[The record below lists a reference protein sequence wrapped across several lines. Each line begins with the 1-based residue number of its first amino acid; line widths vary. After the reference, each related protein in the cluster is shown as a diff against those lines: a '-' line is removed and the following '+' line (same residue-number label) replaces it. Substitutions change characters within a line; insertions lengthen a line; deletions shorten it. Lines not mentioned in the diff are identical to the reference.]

1 MVVDT
6 GFEDGTPKLTVDKRI
21 LLHLFEMKHSEMDF
35 EVPKE
40 VVQDGIAEA
49 VSIRRD
55 NIPRTMKKLKEE
67 GFVHDILKRIK
78 GLPRKRKAYFLT
90 EKGLNYA
97 KEVRDT
103 IAYHKVYLQLEDGS
117 VKLVHLKD
125 VPPYL
130 NASLSLLDLYQMI
143 GKENL
148 IIETNI
154 RRYISGEIMSTVEV
168 NPEGFVSFLQDV
180 PMPKRFYG
188 RESEMDEIRT
198 WLREGEASI
207 LSITGIAGI
216 GKTTLAAKAIKEMD
230 GKMHVFWYRFHKWDS
245 LRNLLYSIGRFLEQM
260 GRSGLKTYLDNNTN
274 LDIKEFYSILETSFK
289 DSTIFMVFDDFQRA
303 EDDIVDFFANLKEML
318 SSTRQVKVVVVGRQ
332 VFPFYDRSDVLL
344 KKIVSEMSLEG
355 LDRES
360 CRGLLNIKD
369 MDEDLFQRVYS
380 ITRGHPLFLQLI
392 LSAED
397 LEDQKDIKRYIY
409 EEIFKKLEERDS
421 LLLQIASVYR
431 YPIPSSAFFIE
442 EGLDFT
448 TLDHLIE
455 ANLIMETSYDEYEA
469 HDLIKEFFY
478 NRLTP
483 AQKTR
488 YHKKAASFY
497 MDVGTDRA
505 TVEAM
510 YHMAMSGE
518 TIKAL
523 RLASNYGERI
533 ITKGYVEQFSSVL
546 SLLEKEMNEENSE
559 YRAISRLLKGEVH
572 LLMGRWDRALSEFR
586 MASAIAE
593 AENRPIISARA
604 NLRLGAIESRR
615 GSKGNAQK
623 RLQKALRIAS
633 KLENKETQAKALQAL
648 GELHSTK
655 GEFREGKNRLR
666 ESLEIAQ
673 ELNDSSL
680 MSSSYTSLGIIYTN
694 QDKPEAAIEQ
704 FRKAVDVMEE
714 EDNPLLMARVKIN
727 LGTVQSMTGDYEMAV
742 ENFEDA
748 IELSTRSGDLRQQGY
763 ALAGAA
769 HVYLLDGQ
777 QDIAKDYLDEALD
790 IFRMLGEKYK
800 IALILLDY
808 ARFNLASRDRASLLE
823 NLDQIMGILRE
834 LGIKFYAERISKEI
848 WDMLRGS
855 GMSNEA
861 ETYRKKA
868 LSMVQPA

>member
-1 MVVDT
+1 MPLDNNLD
-6 GFEDGTPKLTVDKRI
+6 DGTPKLTVDKRI
-21 LLHLFEMKHSEMDF
+21 LLHLYEMKHNEMDF

-67 GFVHDILKRIK
+67 GFVHDVLKRIK

-90 EKGLNYA
+90 EKGLDYA
-97 KEVRDT
+97 KEVRDL
-103 IAYHKVYLQLEDGS
+103 IAYHKVFLQLEDGS
-117 VKLVHLKD
+117 VKQVYLKD

-130 NASLSLLDLYQMI
+130 NANFSLLDLYQMI

-148 IIETNI
+148 IKESSL
-154 RRYISGEIMSTVEV
+154 RSYISGEGEAQPEM

-188 RESEMDEIRT
+188 RETELEDIRR
-198 WLREGEASI
+198 WLREGDASL

-245 LRNLLYSIGRFLEQM
+245 IRNLLYSIGRFLEQM

-274 LDIKEFYSILETSFK
+274 LDVKEFYSILETGLR
-289 DSTIFMVFDDFQRA
+289 DTTVFMVFDDFQRA
-303 EDDIVDFFANLKEML
+303 EDEIVDFFANLKEIL
-318 SSTRQVKVVVVGRQ
+318 NGLKKVKVIVVGRQ

-344 KKIVSEMSLEG
+344 KKIVKEMNLEG
-355 LDRES
+355 LDQES

-369 MDEDLFQRVYS
+369 MDEDLFKRVYS
-380 ITRGHPLFLQLI
+380 ITKGHPLFLQLI

-409 EEIFKKLEERDS
+409 EEIFKKLGDRDS

-431 YPIPSSAFFIE
+431 YPAPSSAFFIE

-483 AQKTR
+483 AQKSA

-497 MDVGTDRA
+497 MDVGTDRS

-510 YHMAMSGE
+510 YHMAMGGE

-523 RLASNYGERI
+523 RLATNYGERI

-546 SLLEKEMNEENSE
+546 SLLEKEMNQENSE
-559 YRAISRLLKGEVH
+559 YRAISRLLKGEVQMI
-572 LLMGRWDRALSEFR
+572 LGRWDRALSEFK

-593 AENRPIISARA
+593 AEERPIISARA

-615 GSKGNAQK
+615 GSKGNALK
-623 RLQKALRIAS
+623 RLQKALRIAH
-633 KLENKETQAKALQAL
+633 KLNNRETQAKALQAL
-648 GELHSTK
+648 GELHSTR
-655 GEFREGKNRLR
+655 GEFREGKKRLR
-666 ESLEIAQ
+666 ESLEIGQ
-673 ELNDSSL
+673 ELDDRDL
-680 MSSSYTSLGIIYTN
+680 MASSYTNLGIIYTN

-704 FRKAVDVMEE
+704 FRKAVSVMEE

-727 LGTVQSMTGDYEMAV
+727 LGTVQSMTGDYEMAI

-769 HVYLLDGQ
+769 HVYLLDSQ
-777 QDIAKDYLDEALD
+777 PDIAKDYLDEALE
-790 IFRMLGEKYK
+790 IFKLLGEKYK
-800 IALILLDY
+800 IALIHMDY
-808 ARFNLASRDRASLLE
+808 ARYHLAEKERRSLMESLDRVLE
-823 NLDQIMGILRE
+823 LLRE
-834 LGIKFYAERISKEI
+834 LGIKFYIERVSKEM
-848 WDMLRGS
+848 DQLLRGS
-855 GMSNEA
+855 GMIAEA
-861 ETYRKKA
+861 EAYRKRA
-868 LSMVQPA
+868 SSIQ